1 MPENEIELK
10 SISELLGKQ
19 FYIPSYQRGYRWEEQ
34 QIIDLLNDIL
44 EFQKKSKKDEGE
56 FYCLQPLIVRHKVNE
71 VWEVV
76 DGQQRLTTI
85 YILLSYL
92 KEAIKLLKLGSNL
105 FSIEYETREKENYSS
120 KEFLINITSITAI
133 DKTNIDFYRMSDAFL
148 IIKKWFDENEANINV
163 GDFCNGLLKTN
174 YQEISAENDEVQI
187 IDKANNIRFIWYPI
201 NTNNDSEEKPN
212 VTFAKYNQGKIDLT
226 NAELIKAIFYLTN
239 RDKDKKKHQIKI
251 GYEWDDIENTLRMPD
266 FWRFINP
273 SKFYMNHIEFIFDLV
288 ATKYEGK
295 IPFKIKKDDRLRA
308 FYIFNELITKNIKIY
323 EDSKFNNTRDFLWD
337 EIKTYYRTFVEWY
350 SSKDEENKYTY
361 FHLIGFL
368 LQIGGAENSIE
379 KIKELAETNSKS
391 QFIEKLKEKIK
402 SHFGEVDFNE
412 IDYDD
417 NYDKAKKILLLFN
430 VISTMNGGFNK
441 FSFDRI
447 SSWSIE
453 HIHAQ
458 QSEEI
463 TNEKDKRQL
472 LNEQKT
478 DSFICN
484 QEGLL
489 NEVTELLAMSEI
501 DQIQFASLQQKIFD
515 LSSDSG
521 STIHS
526 IKNLALLTPSDNSSL
541 NNAPFHRKRDKI
553 KELDEKGSFIPICTK
568 NVFLKYYSKNV
579 EQNVKWDK
587 KDMDAYLEEMKT
599 ILNDYLKIN
608 YEKSGE

>member
-1 MPENEIELK
+1 
-10 SISELLGKQ
+10 
-19 FYIPSYQRGYRWEEQ
+19 
-34 QIIDLLNDIL
+34 
-44 EFQKKSKKDEGE
+44 
-56 FYCLQPLIVRHKVNE
+56 LQPLIVTQRKNLDK
-71 VWEVV
+71 WEVV
-76 DGQQRLTTI
+76 DGQQRLTSI
-85 YILLSYL
+85 FILLSYL
-92 KEAIKLLKLGSNL
+92 STKGDYGIPADL
-105 FSIEYETREKENYSS
+105 FSIEYETREKEDCSS
-120 KEFLINITSITAI
+120 KEFIQDITSTTEII
-133 DKTNIDFYRMSDAFL
+133 KTNIDFYRMSDAFL
-148 IIKKWFDENEANINV
+148 IMKKWFEENKPTIGKFVDILISYEPNEKGDDE
-163 GDFCNGLLKTN
+163 
-174 YQEISAENDEVQI
+174 
-187 IDKANNIRFIWYPI
+187 ANNIRFIWYPI
-201 NTNNDSEEKPN
+201 NTNKDSEEKPN

-226 NAELIKAIFYLTN
+226 NAELIKAIFYLTDS
-239 RDKDKKKHQIKI
+239 DKDKKKHQIKI

-288 ATKYEGK
+288 ATKYESK

-308 FYIFNELITKNIKIY
+308 FYIFNELIIKNIKIY

-361 FHLIGFL
+361 FHIIGFL

-501 DQIQFASLQQKIFD
+501 DQIHFANLQQKIFD

>member
-1 MPENEIELK
+1 MLENKIELK
-10 SISELLGKQ
+10 SISELFGMY

-56 FYCLQPLIVRHKVNE
+56 FYCLQPLIVKQKENK

-92 KEAIKLLKLGSNL
+92 KDALEILGLPNNVFLL
-105 FSIEYETREKENYSS
+105 EYETREKKDCSS
-120 KEFLINITSITAI
+120 KEFLQKITKISEINKI
-133 DKTNIDFYRMSDAFL
+133 NIDFYRMSDAFL
-148 IIKKWFDENEANINV
+148 IIKKWFEENKPNR
-163 GDFCNGLLKTN
+163 GDFCNTLLKTDF
-174 YQEISAENDEVQI
+174 DEQSKT
-187 IDKANNIRFIWYPI
+187 DKANNIRFIWYPI
-201 NTNNDSEEKPN
+201 NANNDTDEKPN

-226 NAELIKAIFYLTN
+226 NAELIKAIFYLTDS
-239 RDKDKKKHQIKI
+239 DKDKKKRQIKI
-251 GYEWDDIENTLRMPD
+251 GYEWDDIENTLRKPD
-266 FWRFINP
+266 LWRLINP
-273 SKFYMNHIEFIFDLV
+273 SKSYLNHIEFIFDLV
-288 ATKYEGK
+288 ASKYESK
-295 IPFKIKKDDRLRA
+295 ILFKIKRDDRLRS
-308 FYIFNELITKNIKIY
+308 FYIFNELIIKNIKIY

-337 EIKTYYRTFVEWY
+337 EIKTYYRTLIEWY

-368 LQIGGAENSIE
+368 LQIGGIENSIE
-379 KIKELAETNSKS
+379 KIKELAEASSKS

-402 SHFGEVDFNE
+402 NHFGKVDFNE
-412 IDYDD
+412 IGYDD

-430 VISTMNGGFNK
+430 VIATMNSGFNK

-447 SSWSIE
+447 SNWSLE

-458 QSEEI
+458 KSEEI
-463 TNEKDKRQL
+463 TNEKLKRQL
-472 LNEQKT
+472 LEEQKN
-478 DSFICN
+478 DFFIRK
-484 QEGLL
+484 QDKLL
-489 NEVTELLAMSEI
+489 EEIKKLLAMSEI
-501 DQIQFASLQQKIFD
+501 DKNRFSHLQQEIFA
-515 LSSDSG
+515 LSSDAG

-568 NVFLKYYSKNV
+568 NVFLKYYSKDV

-587 KDMDAYLEEMKT
+587 KDMDAYLKEMKIT
-599 ILNDYLKIN
+599 LNDYLIIN
-608 YEKSGE
+608 DEESGK

>member
-1 MPENEIELK
+1 MLESKIELK
-10 SISELLGKQ
+10 SISELLGKH

-44 EFQKKSKKDEGE
+44 EFQKKGKKDEGE
-56 FYCLQPLIVRHKVNE
+56 FYCLQPLIVTKKENENE

-92 KEAIKLLKLGSNL
+92 KDALEILGLPNNL
-105 FSIEYETREKENYSS
+105 FSLEYETREKKECSS
-120 KEFLINITSITAI
+120 KIFLQGITSVTEIN
-133 DKTNIDFYRMSDAFL
+133 KTNIDFYRMSDAFL
-148 IIKKWFDENEANINV
+148 IIKKWFEKNKPNK
-163 GDFCNGLLKTN
+163 GDFCNTLLKTDF
-174 YQEISAENDEVQI
+174 DEQNKT
-187 IDKANNIRFIWYPI
+187 DKANNIRFIWYPI
-201 NTNNDSEEKPN
+201 NANNDTDEKPN

-226 NAELIKAIFYLTN
+226 NAELIKAIFYLTDS
-239 RDKDKKKHQIKI
+239 DKDKKKHQIKL
-251 GYEWDDIENTLRMPD
+251 GYEWDDIENTLRKPD

-273 SKFYMNHIEFIFDLV
+273 SKSYLNHIEFIFDLV
-288 ATKYEGK
+288 ATKYESK
-295 IPFKIKKDDRLRA
+295 ISFKIKKDDRLRA
-308 FYIFNELITKNIKIY
+308 FYIFNELITKDIKIY
-323 EDSKFNNTRDFLWD
+323 EDSKFGNSRDFLWD

-350 SSKDEENKYTY
+350 SSIDEENKYTY

-368 LQIGGAENSIE
+368 LQIGQNIE
-379 KIKELAETNSKS
+379 TIKQLAETNSKS
-391 QFIEKLKEKIK
+391 QFIDELKGKIK

-412 IDYDD
+412 IGYDD

-430 VISTMNGGFNK
+430 VITTMNGGFNK

-447 SSWSIE
+447 SSWSLE

-472 LNEQKT
+472 LEEQKK
-478 DSFICN
+478 DFFIYK
-484 QEGLL
+484 QEELL
-489 NEVTELLAMSEI
+489 NEITELLALSEI
-501 DQIQFASLQQKIFD
+501 DQTWFANLQQSIFH
-515 LSSDSG
+515 LSSDTD

-541 NNAPFHRKRDKI
+541 NNAPFHRKRNKI
-553 KELDEKGSFIPICTK
+553 KELDERGSFIPICTK

-587 KDMDAYLEEMKT
+587 KDMEAYLEEMKM
-599 ILNDYLKIN
+599 ILNDYLTN
-608 YEKSGE
+608 NEEESGK

>member
-1 MPENEIELK
+1 MPEIKIELK
-10 SISELLGKQ
+10 SISELFGKH

-34 QIIDLLNDIL
+34 QIIDLLKDIL
-44 EFQKKSKKDEGE
+44 EFQKKGSSRKIDVGE
-56 FYCLQPLIVRHKVNE
+56 FYCLQPLIITQRNNKDI
-71 VWEVV
+71 WEVV

-85 YILLSYL
+85 FILLSYL
-92 KEAIKLLKLGSNL
+92 STKGDYGIPADL
-105 FSIEYETREKENYSS
+105 FSIEYETREKEDCSS
-120 KEFLINITSITAI
+120 KFFLQDITSTTEIN
-133 DKTNIDFYRMSDAFL
+133 KTNIDFYRMSDAFQ
-148 IIKKWFDENEANINV
+148 IIKKWFEENKPTIGKFVDTLISYEPNEKGDDE
-163 GDFCNGLLKTN
+163 
-174 YQEISAENDEVQI
+174 
-187 IDKANNIRFIWYPI
+187 ANNIRFIWYPI
-201 NTNNDSEEKPN
+201 NVNNDTDEKPN

-226 NAELIKAIFYLTN
+226 NAELIKAIFYLTDDN
-239 RDKDKKKHQIKI
+239 RVKKKHQIKI
-251 GYEWDDIENTLRMPD
+251 GYEWDDIENTLRRSD

-273 SKFYMNHIEFIFDLV
+273 LKFYMNHIEFIFDLV
-288 ATKYEGK
+288 ATKYESK
-295 IPFKIKKDDRLRA
+295 IPFKTKKDDRLRA

-361 FHLIGFL
+361 FHIIGFL

-412 IDYDD
+412 IDYND

-447 SSWSIE
+447 STWSLE

-463 TNEKDKRQL
+463 TNEKEKRQL
-472 LNEQKT
+472 LEEQK
-478 DSFICN
+478 DDIFICK
-484 QEGLL
+484 QEGLKG
-489 NEVTELLAMSEI
+489 EITELLAMSEI
-501 DQIQFASLQQKIFD
+501 DQTQFASLQQKMFD
-515 LSSDSG
+515 LSSDAG

-526 IKNLALLTPSDNSSL
+526 IRNLALLTPANNSSL

-587 KDMDAYLEEMKT
+587 KDMDAYLAEMKR
-599 ILNDYLKIN
+599 ILNDYLIISDD
-608 YEKSGE
+608 ESGK

>member
-1 MPENEIELK
+1 MNDNKIELK
-10 SISELLGKQ
+10 SISELLGKH

-34 QIIDLLNDIL
+34 QILDLLNDIL
-44 EFQKKSKKDEGE
+44 EFQKKNGKDEGE
-56 FYCLQPLIVRHKVNE
+56 FYCLQPLIITEKENDI
-71 VWEVV
+71 WEVV

-92 KEAIKLLKLGSNL
+92 KDALEILGLPNNL
-105 FSIEYETREKENYSS
+105 FSIEYETREKEDFSS
-120 KEFLINITSITAI
+120 KEFLQNITSTAEI
-133 DKTNIDFYRMSDAFL
+133 NKTNIDFYRMSDAYL
-148 IIKKWFDENEANINV
+148 IIKKWFEEKKPNK
-163 GDFCNGLLKTN
+163 GDFCNVLLKTDF
-174 YQEISAENDEVQI
+174 DEQNKT
-187 IDKANNIRFIWYPI
+187 DKANNIRFIWYPI
-201 NTNNDSEEKPN
+201 NNNATDEKPN
-212 VTFAKYNQGKIDLT
+212 VTFTKYNQGKIDLT
-226 NAELIKAIFYLTN
+226 NAELIKAIFYLTGDN
-239 RDKDKKKHQIKI
+239 KDKKKHQIKI
-251 GYEWDDIENTLRMPD
+251 GYEWDDMENTLRKPD
-266 FWRFINP
+266 FWYFINP
-273 SKFYMNHIEFIFDLV
+273 TIFYQNHIEFIFDLV
-288 ATKYEGK
+288 STKYESK
-295 IPFKIKKDDRLRA
+295 ISFKVKKDDRLRA

-368 LQIGGAENSIE
+368 LQIGGIENSIE

-391 QFIEKLKEKIK
+391 QFIDKLKVKTK
-402 SHFGEVDFNE
+402 SYFGEVDFNE
-412 IDYDD
+412 IDYDSD
-417 NYDKAKKILLLFN
+417 TKKAKELLLLFN
-430 VISTMNGGFNK
+430 VITTMNGGYNK

-447 SSWSIE
+447 SSWSLE

-463 TNEKDKRQL
+463 TNEKQKRQL
-472 LNEQKT
+472 LEEQKN
-478 DSFICN
+478 DSFIAN
-484 QEGLL
+484 QKELL
-489 NEVTELLAMSEI
+489 NEIIELLTLSEI
-501 DQIQFASLQQKIFD
+501 DQNLFKNLQQRVFN
-515 LSSDSG
+515 LSSDTS

-587 KDMDAYLEEMKT
+587 KDMDAYLTEMKNVLT
-599 ILNDYLKIN
+599 N
-608 YEKSGE
+608 YIAIKEENYGE